1 MDRSR
6 SGAREPWNAP
16 LGPSWT
22 DNTVANR
29 GESGKVAIGLMLQIE
44 NGRENIRSVAARS
57 SGRIVRGLWERG
69 VSLVRELLDVLEAAG
84 DPARADALRDNFE
97 RQRRRG

>member
-1 MDRSR
+1 M
-6 SGAREPWNAP
+6 
-16 LGPSWT
+16 
-22 DNTVANR
+22 
-29 GESGKVAIGLMLQIE
+29 GLMLQIE